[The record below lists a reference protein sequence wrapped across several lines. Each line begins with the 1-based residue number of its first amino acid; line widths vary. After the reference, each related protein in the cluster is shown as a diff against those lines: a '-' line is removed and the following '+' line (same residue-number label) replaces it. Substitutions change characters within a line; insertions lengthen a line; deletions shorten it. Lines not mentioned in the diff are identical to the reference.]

1 MTQMLSENVKLR
13 SLQAQPEN
21 AIEVR
26 EVSKTYAAK
35 KVVNGVS
42 FAVKRGEIFGIL
54 GPNGAGKST
63 TLEMIEG
70 LREPDKNANTTL
82 FVDGLDVRNKKQ
94 RDELHQR
101 IGLQLQTSSLFD
113 EMTVGENLKMLA
125 MLYRQARP
133 VNEILQEFK
142 LIEKATARLGTL
154 SGGQKQ
160 RMALAAALINDPT
173 IIFLDEPT
181 TALDPQARRDVW
193 DIIRKLQNSGKTI
206 VLTTHY
212 MEEAEKLCERV
223 AIMNNGSIV
232 ALNTPPQLIQQY
244 APEHVIT
251 CRVNGAKTDLT
262 GLAAVSKVNYSA
274 EGTATIYTNN
284 LAITLAALIE
294 LSKQAGFSLEELST
308 RSSSLEDVF
317 LNLTGNSLKAE

>member
-1 MTQMLSENVKLR
+1 MTQTLSDNLVIR
-13 SLQAQPEN
+13 ANRPETEI

-26 EVSKTYAAK
+26 DLYKTYGSK
-35 KVVNGVS
+35 KAVTGVS

-70 LREPDKNANTTL
+70 LREPDKNPATTL
-82 FVDGLDVRNKKQ
+82 TVDGLNVRDKKQ

-113 EMTVGENLKMLA
+113 ELTVSENLNMLA
-125 MLYRQARP
+125 MFYRKARP
-133 VNEILQEFK
+133 VKDLLQEFS
-142 LIEKATARLGTL
+142 ITEKANARLDTL

-160 RMALAAALINDPT
+160 RLALAAALVNDPAVV
-173 IIFLDEPT
+173 FLDEPT

-193 DIIRKLQNSGKTI
+193 DSIRRLQNAGKTI
-206 VLTTHY
+206 ILTTHY

-223 AIMNNGSIV
+223 AIMDNGVIV
-232 ALNTPPQLIQQY
+232 ALNTPEQLIRQY

-251 CRVNGAKTDLT
+251 CRTNGTKAN
-262 GLAAVSKVNYSA
+262 LAALSAVSKVTHSD

-284 LAITLAALIE
+284 LAVTLAALIE
-294 LSKQAGFSLEELST
+294 HAKSDGIHLEELST

-317 LNLTGNSLKAE
+317 LNLTGRDLRD